1 MAFDARFYRA
11 HPGIGVNIAVARNPF
26 AVPRLPGNREDM
38 GWPDESRLSPPKWGE
53 PGPDEHRRA
62 PRDRGHYHASNR
74 ASEDHERIIH
84 WHVDVRWID
93 WQDLNVSGISGN
105 RDIWARDQVTVL
117 IGLPMHYRA
126 ITETAIKDG
135 WLATAAIPIAECP
148 VEHGRLVLIDNSLHA
163 VRAALQIAGHRSVA
177 AACIGGGQFCV
188 HVEARVCELTAEP
201 SIDSRIRRSRDRP
214 SRQSR
219 LSPPLFP
226 FTRILLSDFNNLPS
240 QAKTRV
246 LSCSRRP
253 MSSLH
258 RTSPS
263 PLGNAKLPVYQTN
276 LIPFPNTKE
285 GGVQPARGLS
295 PSLGRVRNQPP
306 AIM

>member
-1 MAFDARFYRA
+1 VCLDQPGRSCELKGITALFSVPAARGGHTHACVLRYCGKIRPVLWRCRPPQRICSA
-11 HPGIGVNIAVARNPF
+11 AGRRHPLKHIVKTAR
-26 AVPRLPGNREDM
+26 
-38 GWPDESRLSPPKWGE
+38 SP
-53 PGPDEHRRA
+53 
-62 PRDRGHYHASNR
+62 
-74 ASEDHERIIH
+74 
-84 WHVDVRWID
+84 
-93 WQDLNVSGISGN
+93 
-105 RDIWARDQVTVL
+105 
-117 IGLPMHYRA
+117 
-126 ITETAIKDG
+126 
-135 WLATAAIPIAECP
+135 
-148 VEHGRLVLIDNSLHA
+148 
-163 VRAALQIAGHRSVA
+163 
-177 AACIGGGQFCV
+177 
-188 HVEARVCELTAEP
+188 LTAEP
-201 SIDSRIRRSRDRP
+201 SIDSRIRRSRERP

-226 FTRILLSDFNNLPS
+226 FTRILLSDFNNLSS